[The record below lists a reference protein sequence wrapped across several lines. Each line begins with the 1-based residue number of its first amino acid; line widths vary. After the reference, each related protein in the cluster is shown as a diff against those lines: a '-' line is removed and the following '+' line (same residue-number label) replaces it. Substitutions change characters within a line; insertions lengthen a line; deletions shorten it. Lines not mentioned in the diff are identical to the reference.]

1 MRTREDQIS
10 ELVETFTAAGCR
22 RDAAQ
27 EILSEAIFEAER
39 RAEQRAREE
48 MGKDSDRLDWI
59 SSTLI
64 EMKLLV
70 AASVTGRRRFVTNV
84 MLSGPLR
91 ASDFRMSID
100 AAREAGE

>member
-1 MRTREDQIS
+1 MRTQEDQIS
-10 ELVETFTAAGCR
+10 ELVETFTTTGCR

-39 RAEQRAREE
+39 RAEQRVREE
-48 MGKDSDRLDWI
+48 MGKDRDRLDWM

-70 AASVTGRRRFVTNV
+70 ATSGTGRRRFVTNAT
-84 MLSGPLR
+84 LSGPLP